1 MKKGVRKNQIIIAAL
16 AVMIIVAGYL
26 NFKTGGMKAEES
38 SVITNVTTEGEVLD
52 LTDENADI
60 HVAADDEQAVA
71 DAGETAAEASEEGE
85 AAEDTGET
93 EVIEDVGE
101 AVLTSTAAG
110 QNFSAS
116 AKLNR
121 EQMRSKNKQAL
132 LDIIDNANVTEELK
146 QTAMED
152 LMAMTDRSEM
162 EVAAETLLSA
172 KGFENAV
179 VSLTET
185 SCDVVICQESLTDE
199 EKAQIE
205 DIIQRKTDMGTESIV
220 ITTLN

>member
-1 MKKGVRKNQIIIAAL
+1 MKKGVRKNQIVIAAL

-26 NFKTGGMKAEES
+26 NFRTGGMEADSAAATYVAPED
-38 SVITNVTTEGEVLD
+38 EVYD
-52 LTDENADI
+52 LTDANADI
-60 HVAADDEQAVA
+60 YVAADDEQAVA
-71 DAGETAAEASEEGE
+71 DAGEESEDPSLEEGTQDPDAEAQP
-85 AAEDTGET
+85 
-93 EVIEDVGE
+93 IENVGE

-121 EQMRSKNKQAL
+121 EQMRSKNKEAL
-132 LDIIDNANVTEELK
+132 LDVIDNENVTEELK

-152 LMAMTDRSEM
+152 LIAMTDRSEM
-162 EVAAETLLSA
+162 EAAAETLLAA
-172 KGFENAV
+172 KGFQNAV

-185 SCDVVICQESLTDE
+185 SCDVVVCRESLTEE

-205 DIIQRKTDMGTESIV
+205 DIVRRKTDMGAESIV

>member
-1 MKKGVRKNQIIIAAL
+1 MKKGVRKNQVIIAAL
-16 AVMIIVAGYL
+16 AVMIVVAGYL
-26 NFKTGGMKAEES
+26 NFKTGGTKAKES
-38 SVITNVTTEGEVLD
+38 SVISQITDNEVLD
-52 LTDENADI
+52 LTDANAGDI
-60 HVAADDEQAVA
+60 QVVADDEAN
-71 DAGETAAEASEEGE
+71 AGEGVANADVENVNSDAV
-85 AAEDTGET
+85 ET
-93 EVIEDVGE
+93 EPIEDVGE
-101 AVLTSTAAG
+101 AVLTSSATG

-121 EQMRSKNKQAL
+121 EQMRSKNKEAL
-132 LDIIDNANVTEELK
+132 LDVIDNQNVTEELK

-152 LMAMTDRSEM
+152 LMAMTNRSEM
-162 EVAAETLLSA
+162 EVAAETMLSA

-205 DIIQRKTDMGTESIV
+205 DVIQRKTDMGTENIV